1 MFNTHYFRT
10 FITLVETGSFTQTAR
25 KLDMTQ
31 PGVSQHMRKL
41 EQYLG
46 KPLLRRQGRRFSLTE
61 SGRRAYDYALK
72 LFSEHEQFR
81 HALDD
86 DFEHTGECR
95 IASPSSIGGLFY
107 PFTLGYQQLHLGLT
121 IHYAFVA
128 NADIVK
134 DVAAGRFDVG
144 IVTEQIRHAELEYA
158 LWHHEPLSLVVP
170 ADFHGSSFSELQAL
184 GFISYDEGIGQ
195 ARRVL
200 RENFDGEFRSMN
212 SIVQR
217 GYISE
222 VNQVLDPVARGMGF
236 TVVPSAVLESSPWQ
250 RQVREVPLARSVY
263 EELYIVKRADMD
275 LPKRYERLLD
285 DYRSARQTTLYG
297 QPDHL
302 PSTTLTDDSQS

>member
-41 EQYLG
+41 EHYLG

-72 LFSEHEQFR
+72 LFAEHEHFR

-95 IASPSSIGGLFY
+95 IASPSSIGALFY
-107 PFTLGYQQLHLGLT
+107 PFTLGYQQVHLGLT
-121 IHYAFVA
+121 IHYAFMA
-128 NADIVK
+128 NADIAR
-134 DVAAGRFDVG
+134 DVAAGRYDVG
-144 IVTEQIRHAELEYA
+144 IVTEQIRHPDLEYV
-158 LWHHEPLSLVVP
+158 LWHHEPLCLVVP
-170 ADFHGSSFSELQAL
+170 ADFHGNSFGELQAL
-184 GFISYDEGIGQ
+184 GYINYAEGLGY

-200 RENFDGEFRSMN
+200 HDNFGGEFRSMN
-212 SIVQR
+212 SIARQ

-222 VNQVLDPVARGMGF
+222 VSQVLDPVARGMGF

-250 RQVREVPLARSVY
+250 RQVREIPLARSVY
-263 EELYIVKRADMD
+263 DELYIVTRVDVD
-275 LPKRYERLLD
+275 LPRRYEQLLE
-285 DYRSARQTTLYG
+285 DYRETRQTALYS

-302 PSTTLTDDSQS
+302 PSTTQQDDSE